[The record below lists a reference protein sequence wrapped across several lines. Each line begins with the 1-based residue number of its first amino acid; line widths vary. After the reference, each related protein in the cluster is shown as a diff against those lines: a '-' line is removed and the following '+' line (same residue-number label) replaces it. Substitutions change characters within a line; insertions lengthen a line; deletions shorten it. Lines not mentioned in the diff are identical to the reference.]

1 MAGIF
6 LPMLILH
13 LLDPPIL
20 IRHNHMRCA
29 GLGPKDR
36 TVNMEMFLLSSL
48 SGFVICHLETC
59 LPYKPVTGGGRLC
72 LEPSLIPNTGV
83 LHIIVFLSTLSLN

>member
-1 MAGIF
+1 
-6 LPMLILH
+6 
-13 LLDPPIL
+13 
-20 IRHNHMRCA
+20 MRGA

-72 LEPSLIPNTGV
+72 LEPSLIPNTKHGA
-83 LHIIVFLSTLSLN
+83 LHIVVFLSTLSLN